1 MSVQTGSNDLV
12 PLQTD
17 LYVKSLAQY
26 LVRKKRNSFSIN
38 KSCIASF
45 FVTSAVPFEV
55 HRNKIP
61 PAHWLVSSME
71 LAEDFAGKQREGIC
85 FVIWHFQI
93 CIKYSLSKWLLPVFF
108 QSYLLFVTISPHSHN
123 LFFPAFISEAWRP
136 LLIINIFSISVQ
148 GHYTDNGFF
157 FP

>member
-1 MSVQTGSNDLV
+1 MSTQISSTDLV

-17 LYVKSLAQY
+17 LCVKSLAQY
-26 LVRKKRNSFSIN
+26 LMRKKRNSLSIN
-38 KSCIASF
+38 KSCIGSF

-71 LAEDFAGKQREGIC
+71 LAEDFAGKQREGIY

-93 CIKYSLSKWLLPVFF
+93 CIKYRLSKWLPPLFF
-108 QSYLLFVTISPHSHN
+108 QSYLPFVIASPHSHN
-123 LFFPAFISEAWRP
+123 LFLCFYLWSLKASAD
-136 LLIINIFSISVQ
+136 
-148 GHYTDNGFF
+148 Y
-157 FP
+157 